1 MSSTTSVMLS
11 LRPTLIADLSILF
24 EFQKDPEYDRMAA
37 FTKQDSSEKQSYL
50 AKWTRLLGDP
60 TITSRTILTDG
71 RIVGSVGIWLM
82 NGEPQVTYGID
93 RSSWGQGS
101 ATAALRLFL
110 EEVRIRPLHASCAF
124 DNAGSMRV
132 LEKCG
137 FQKVGAERAFANAR
151 GVEIEEVVFVLR

>member
-1 MSSTTSVMLS
+1 MTPIVLSSLS
-11 LRPTLIADLSILF
+11 LRPTLAADLPILF
-24 EFQKDPEYDRMAA
+24 EFQKDPEYDHMAA

-60 TITSRTILTDG
+60 TITSKTILADG
-71 RIVGSVGIWLM
+71 QIVGSVGMWLM
-82 NGEPQVTYGID
+82 DGEPQVTYGID
-93 RSSWGQGS
+93 RSSWGQGL

-110 EEVRIRPLHASCAF
+110 EEVKIRPLHASAAF

-137 FQKVGAERAFANAR
+137 FQKIGVERAFANAR
-151 GVEIEEVVFVLR
+151 GAEIEEMIFVLR